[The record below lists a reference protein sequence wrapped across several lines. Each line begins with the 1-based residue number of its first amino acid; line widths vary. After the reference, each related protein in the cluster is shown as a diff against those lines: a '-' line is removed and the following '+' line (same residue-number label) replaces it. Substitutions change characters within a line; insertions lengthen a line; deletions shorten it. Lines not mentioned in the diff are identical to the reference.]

1 MLITVFTPIYNR
13 AYIIDKLYDSL
24 VKQSDKDF
32 EWLVI
37 DDGSTDNIAE
47 KFAEYSKADC
57 GFDIR
62 FIRKENGGKHTCIN
76 LGTDLA
82 KGKYFFIV
90 DSDDY
95 LHENAIMI
103 LRQWIE
109 GIEKSNDDKLI
120 GVAGAKY
127 NYTTGKIIGKA
138 FSEDNTKVRYYNGAA
153 YLDCT
158 ALERETN
165 GLSGD
170 KAEVLRTDII
180 RRYKFPVFEGEK
192 FLTENCIW
200 YPIAG
205 DGYKLRWFNEPI
217 YFCNYLQDG
226 LTKNFGKVS
235 CIMGEIYTVYIYK
248 KYGKLS
254 FRYFIANCGAI
265 DNAIKMT
272 DDKKKYYKYAR
283 KMLGF
288 AGSGFC
294 MSICGLAR
302 KLLKRGK

>member
-1 MLITVFTPIYNR
+1 MFITVFTPIYNR

-24 VKQSDKDF
+24 VKQNDKDF

-47 KFAEYSKADC
+47 KFVEYQKEDR

-62 FIRKENGGKHTCIN
+62 FIRKENGGKHSCIN
-76 LGTDLA
+76 MGTDLA
-82 KGKYFFIV
+82 CGKYFFIV

-109 GIEKSNDDKLI
+109 GIEKSSDDKLV
-120 GVAGAKY
+120 GVAGLRC
-127 NYTTGKIIGKA
+127 NYATEAIIGKT
-138 FSEDNTKVRYYNGAA
+138 FSGNNAETGHYNGEE

-158 ALERETN
+158 ALEREAN
-165 GLSGD
+165 DILGD

-180 RRYKFPVFEGEK
+180 RKYKFPVFEGEK

-205 DGYKLRWFNEPI
+205 DGYKLRWFNKPI

-226 LTKNFGKVS
+226 LTKNMGKGS
-235 CIMGEIYTVYIYK
+235 CIMGDIYTIYIYR
-248 KYGKLS
+248 KYGKLN
-254 FRYFIANCGAI
+254 FRYFIDNCGAI

-272 DDKKKYYKYAR
+272 NEKRKYYNYAK

-288 AGSGFC
+288 AGTAFC

-302 KLLKRGK
+302 KLFKRRK

>member
-1 MLITVFTPIYNR
+1 MFITVFTPIYNR

-24 VKQSDKDF
+24 VKQNDKDF

-47 KFAEYSKADC
+47 KFVEYQKEDR

-62 FIRKENGGKHTCIN
+62 FIRKENGGKHSCIN
-76 LGTDLA
+76 MGTDLA
-82 KGKYFFIV
+82 CGKYFFIV
-90 DSDDY
+90 DSDDF

-109 GIEKSNDDKLI
+109 GIEKSNDDKLV
-120 GVAGAKY
+120 GVAGLRY
-127 NYTTGKIIGKA
+127 NYATEAIIGKT
-138 FSEDNTKVRYYNGAA
+138 FSGNNAETGRYNGEE

-158 ALERETN
+158 ALEREAN
-165 GLSGD
+165 DILGD
-170 KAEVLRTDII
+170 KAEVFRTDII
-180 RRYKFPVFEGEK
+180 RKYKFPVFEGEK

-205 DGYKLRWFNEPI
+205 DGYKLRWFNKPI

-226 LTKNFGKVS
+226 LTKNMGKGS
-235 CIMGEIYTVYIYK
+235 CIMGDIYTIYIYR
-248 KYGKLS
+248 KYGKLN
-254 FRYFIANCGAI
+254 FRYFIDNCGAI

-272 DDKKKYYKYAR
+272 NEKRKYYNYAK
-283 KMLGF
+283 KMLGI
-288 AGSGFC
+288 AGTAFC

-302 KLLKRGK
+302 KLFKRRK